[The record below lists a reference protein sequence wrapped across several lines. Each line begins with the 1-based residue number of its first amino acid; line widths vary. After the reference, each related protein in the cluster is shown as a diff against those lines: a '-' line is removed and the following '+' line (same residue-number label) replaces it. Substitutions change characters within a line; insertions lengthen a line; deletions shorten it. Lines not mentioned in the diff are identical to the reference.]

1 LFEATEESSLL
12 LYEEVQRFR
21 RSMANAAH
29 HAKRIFKNFNDPS
42 GDNAIFIEKDD
53 IIEGL
58 FDEIIRKNKPC
69 VTNL

>member
-1 LFEATEESSLL
+1 
-12 LYEEVQRFR
+12 
-21 RSMANAAH
+21 MANAAH